1 MVRLCFFRVSVIL
14 FVWFSSISYLSVGLS
29 SLSARWGISGKLLLR
44 VNLISASSTVPLWW
58 NFRIVLFWAAVC
70 SHMLL
75 IYWVSSVKTSWRFSY
90 PCCLGF
96 WDTWCVFVWLPRLGD
111 KLALH
116 SCITFNSLKKK
127 VGNIFLLH
135 FDLCSLIIVRP
146 LQLCLTI
153 TGYWIVI
160 VLSVLVMKRSV
171 VEIVI
176 FFLCV
181 VNLGYINYLLLLAE
195 PGSACN
201 YLHSVLKIK
210 IKI

>member
-14 FVWFSSISYLSVGLS
+14 FVCFCSISYLSVDLS

-44 VNLISASSTVPLWW
+44 VNLISTSSTVPLWW

-70 SHMLL
+70 SHLLL
-75 IYWVSSVKTSWRFSY
+75 IYWVSSFKTSWRFSY

-127 VGNIFLLH
+127 VGNIFLLR

-160 VLSVLVMKRSV
+160 CTVSFGYEEKRLRDCD
-171 VEIVI
+171 

-181 VNLGYINYLLLLAE
+181 VILGYINYLLLLAE

-201 YLHSVLKIK
+201 YLHSVLK
-210 IKI
+210 